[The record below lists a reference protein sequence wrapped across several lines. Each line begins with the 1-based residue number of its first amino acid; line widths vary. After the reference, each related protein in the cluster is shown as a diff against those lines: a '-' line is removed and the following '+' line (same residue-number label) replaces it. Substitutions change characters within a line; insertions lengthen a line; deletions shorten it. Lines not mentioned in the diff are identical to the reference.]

1 MLKITT
7 DIRSDFPVK
16 ELTSELSKLPD
27 VKKTRIE
34 EDQIMLEINASCKD
48 FTLYL
53 EHIKKCGLPIC
64 GITSESMNL
73 EDVFIALTGR
83 ELR

>member
-1 MLKITT
+1 KIATE
-7 DIRSDFPVK
+7 IKSDFPVK
-16 ELTSELSKLPD
+16 EFVSELSKLAD
-27 VKKTRIE
+27 VKNARINE
-34 EDQIMLEINASCKD
+34 NEIILEINASCKD

-53 EHIKKCGLPIC
+53 EYITKRGLPIC

>member
-1 MLKITT
+1 M
-7 DIRSDFPVK
+7 
-16 ELTSELSKLPD
+16 
-27 VKKTRIE
+27 KKARIDNGE
-34 EDQIMLEINASCKD
+34 IILEINASCKD
-48 FTLYL
+48 FTLFL
-53 EHIKKCGLPIC
+53 EHIQKRGLPIC